1 LEQRTFSVNSP
12 TSEKTKET
20 SSQTD
25 RYFLES
31 VRQTSSRPQRPL
43 DAEFEN
49 IKCIEGD
56 LFMLSATFKF

>member
-1 LEQRTFSVNSP
+1 M
-12 TSEKTKET
+12 
-20 SSQTD
+20 
-25 RYFLES
+25 
-31 VRQTSSRPQRPL
+31 